1 MHLSAPF
8 IKRPVATSLLSLALL
23 LAGSVAYSM
32 LPVASLPDVD
42 FPVIGVGAGLP
53 GASPETMAS
62 AVATPLER
70 QFGRIA
76 GVNEMTSSSSLG
88 TASVTLQFDLNRDID
103 AAARDVQA
111 AINAARSQLPA
122 YLPQNPSYRKANP
135 ADAPILILTLTSD
148 VVPKPEIYD
157 MADSILAQKISQIQ
171 GVGQVF
177 VWGSAQP
184 AVRVELNPMQLANN
198 GVGLEAVRT
207 ALSNANA
214 NRPKG
219 AFSDGQH
226 RWQISDNDQIFK
238 AAEYAPIVVGYNRQ
252 TGAAIRL
259 GDLGTVVD
267 SVSDIHNAGFAGNN
281 TPGHSGV
288 LKDAIL
294 IAIFKIPGANV
305 MDAVDAVLREMPRLQ
320 SEIPPTIRINVA
332 SDRTTTI
339 RSSVRDVEISLLIS
353 VFLVVVVVFMFL
365 REIWATIIPSVAV
378 PLSLVGT
385 FGVMYLLGYSV
396 DNLSLMALTIST
408 GFVVDDAIVV
418 IENIT
423 RYLEEGMKPFEAAM
437 KGSREIGFTVLSMS
451 TSLIAVFIPILLMGG
466 IIGKLFREFAVT
478 LSVAIA
484 VSLLVSLTTT
494 PMLCARFLKSRDESR
509 HGRLYR
515 IFENA
520 FQWVHYEYNS
530 ALRWVLRHQWITLS
544 VAVGCAFLNAYL
556 YWVVP
561 KGFFPQQDTGRIG
574 GQTIASQDISFP
586 ALKEKQR
593 QLAQMVLD
601 DPAVETV
608 TAFAG
613 GRGGGN
619 SGFMFVSLKDLSDR
633 PGHVSADQVVNR
645 LRGKLSSVPGAR
657 LFLQAQQDIHVGGRG
672 SAAQYQ
678 YTLSDPNVDE
688 LNIWAP
694 RLEARARSLP
704 ELRDVSTDQQTQGLS
719 ETLVIDRDTASRFG
733 ISASAIDQVLYDAF
747 GQRQVST
754 MYTGLNQYFV
764 VMEVDPKYQL
774 SPDSLNNI
782 YIKTGSPGA
791 AAAVPTLGSTTAA
804 TATTANAAGGAPA
817 AAAPRNAG
825 AGAPAEFITAGG
837 VLVNTTTSPGVTSS
851 APASPNASLVSS
863 NIASIAAANGE
874 STNAA
879 AIGSGTLT
887 GMAPSSSS
895 SGAGSGSAAPPP
907 AASAGTTPATTGAA
921 ANSATISGAT
931 APGATTP
938 GSTASGAMVPLS
950 AIAHWEEKRTS
961 LTVNHQG
968 QYPAVTL
975 TFNLAPNMAL
985 GDAVTALEKA
995 QADMGMPAAVHA
1007 TFQGTAQVFKESLAN
1022 ELWLLLAALT
1032 AVYIVLGILYE
1043 SLIHPL
1049 TILSTIPPAAVG
1061 ALLALLIT
1069 GTDLS
1074 IMAMIGILLLI
1085 GIVKKNAIMMIDFA
1099 LQAEREQGLPPVEA
1113 IYQACL
1119 LRFRPIM
1126 MTTLAAMFGGLP
1138 LAIGMGVGS
1147 ELRKPLGITIVGGLL
1162 VSQLL
1167 TLFTTP
1173 VVYLF
1178 FDRLQWRVMKL
1189 HRIGSELEEAPGD

>member
-1 MHLSAPF
+1 MHLSAAF
-8 IKRPVATSLLSLALL
+8 IRRPVATSLLSLALL
-23 LAGSVAYSM
+23 LAGSVAYSL

-53 GASPETMAS
+53 GGSPETMAS
-62 AVATPLER
+62 SVATPLER

-76 GVNEMTSSSSLG
+76 GVNQMTSTSSLG
-88 TASVTLQFDLNRDID
+88 SASVTLQFDLNRNID
-103 AAARDVQA
+103 AASRDVQA
-111 AINAARSQLPA
+111 AINAARSQLPS

-148 VVPKPEIYD
+148 VIPKPQIYD
-157 MADSILAQKISQIQ
+157 MADSILAQKIAQIQ

-177 VWGSAQP
+177 VGGSAQP

-219 AFSDGQH
+219 NFNDSQH
-226 RWQISDNDQIFK
+226 RWQIDDNDQIFK
-238 AAEYAPIVVGYNRQ
+238 ASDFASLIVGYNQQ

-259 GDLGTVVD
+259 DQLGTVVD
-267 SVSDIHNAGFAGNN
+267 SVSDIHTAGFAGNN
-281 TPGHSGV
+281 SKGHSGV

-294 IAIFKIPGANV
+294 IIIFKIPGANV
-305 MDAVDAVLREMPRLQ
+305 IDTVDAVLKEMPRLQ
-320 SEIPPTIRINVA
+320 AAIPPTIKMNVA
-332 SDRTTTI
+332 VDRTSTI

-353 VFLVVVVVFMFL
+353 VLLVVLVVFMFL
-365 REIWATIIPSVAV
+365 REIWATIIPSIAV

-385 FGVMYLLGYSV
+385 FGVMYLLGYTI

-423 RYLEEGMKPFEAAM
+423 RYLEEGMKPYEAAM
-437 KGSREIGFTVLSMS
+437 KGSKEIGFTVLSMS
-451 TSLIAVFIPILLMGG
+451 TSLVAVFLPILLMGG

-484 VSLLVSLTTT
+484 VSMLVSLTTT
-494 PMLCARFLKSRDESR
+494 PMLCAKFLKSRDESR

-515 IFENA
+515 FFEDA
-520 FQWVHYEYNS
+520 FQWVQHEYNA

-544 VAVGCAFLNAYL
+544 VAIGCAFLNVYL
-556 YWVVP
+556 FMIVP
-561 KGFFPQQDTGRIG
+561 KGFFPQQDTGRMG

-586 ALKEKQR
+586 AMREKQQ
-593 QLAQMVLD
+593 QLAQMTLN
-601 DPAVETV
+601 DPAIDTV

-613 GRGGGN
+613 GGRGSN
-619 SGFMFVSLKDLSDR
+619 NTGFMFIALKPPSER
-633 PGHVSADQVVNR
+633 PGHVTADQVVNR

-657 LFLQAQQDIHVGGRG
+657 LFLQAQQDIQVGGRG

-678 YTLSDPNVDE
+678 YTLSDPDVDE
-688 LNIWAP
+688 LNTWAP
-694 RLEARARSLP
+694 RLEARARAMP
-704 ELRDVSTDQQTQGLS
+704 ELRDVSTDEQNQGLS
-719 ETLVIDRDTASRFG
+719 ETLVIDRDTASRLG
-733 ISASAIDQVLYDAF
+733 ITASAIDQVLYDAF

-764 VMEVDPKYQL
+764 VMEVDPQYQL

-782 YIKTGSPGA
+782 YIKTGSTGAPASVPNLGTTA
-791 AAAVPTLGSTTAA
+791 AAAVQTTTAA
-804 TATTANAAGGAPA
+804 APA
-817 AAAPRNAG
+817 PVAARSAGPAAPAS
-825 AGAPAEFITAGG
+825 FVTAGG
-837 VLVNTTTSPGVTSS
+837 QLITTSTAQSTSS
-851 APASPNASLVSS
+851 TSASPSDSAIAQ
-863 NIASIAAANGE
+863 NIAAIAASNNE
-874 STNAA
+874 SANAA
-879 AIGSGTLT
+879 AIQSGTLSGT
-887 GMAPSSSS
+887 SASSSTS
-895 SGAGSGSAAPPP
+895 NTGSGAAP
-907 AASAGTTPATTGAA
+907 AASTTPAP
-921 ANSATISGAT
+921 AT
-931 APGATTP
+931 
-938 GSTASGAMVPLS
+938 SGAMVPLS
-950 AIAHWEEKRTS
+950 AIAHWEQKRTS

-975 TFNLAPNMAL
+975 TFNLAPNVAL

-995 QADMGMPAAVHA
+995 QSDMGMPTAVHA
-1007 TFQGTAQVFKESLAN
+1007 TFQGTAQAFQESLKN
-1022 ELWLLLAALT
+1022 EPYLILASIV

-1043 SLIHPL
+1043 SLIHPF
-1049 TILSTIPPAAVG
+1049 TILSTLPPAGVG
-1061 ALLALLIT
+1061 AILALLIT

-1074 IMAMIGILLLI
+1074 IMALIGILLLI

-1119 LRFRPIM
+1119 MRFRPIM

-1178 FDRLQWRVMKL
+1178 FDKLQWRVMKL
-1189 HRIGSELEEAPGD
+1189 HRVGSELEEAPGD

>member
-1 MHLSAPF
+1 MHLSALF
-8 IKRPVATSLLSLALL
+8 IRRPVATTLLSLALL
-23 LAGSVAYSM
+23 LAGSVAYSI

-53 GASPETMAS
+53 GGSPETMAS

-76 GVNEMTSSSSLG
+76 GVNQMTSSSSLG
-88 TASVTLQFDLNRDID
+88 SASVTLQFDMNRNID

-111 AINAARSQLPA
+111 AINAARSQLPS

-135 ADAPILILTLTSD
+135 AEAPILILTLTSD
-148 VVPKPEIYD
+148 VIPKPQIYD
-157 MADSILAQKISQIQ
+157 MADSILAQRIAQIQ

-177 VWGSAQP
+177 VGGSAQP
-184 AVRVELNPMQLANN
+184 AVRVELNPMQLSSN

-207 ALSNANA
+207 ALSAANA

-219 AFSDGQH
+219 GFDDAQH
-226 RWQISDNDQIFK
+226 RWQIDDDDQIFK
-238 AAEYAPIVVGYNRQ
+238 AADYAPIIVGYNKQ
-252 TGAAIRL
+252 TGAAVRV
-259 GDLGTVVD
+259 GDLGTVTD
-267 SVSDIHNAGFAGNN
+267 SVSDIHTAGLAGNN
-281 TPGHSGV
+281 SPGHSGQ

-294 IAIFKIPGANV
+294 IVIFKIPGANV
-305 MDAVDAVLREMPRLQ
+305 IDTVDAVLTEMPRLQ
-320 SEIPPTIRINVA
+320 AEIPPTIKMNVA
-332 SDRTTTI
+332 VDRTTTI
-339 RSSVRDVEISLLIS
+339 RSSVHDVEISLIIS
-353 VFLVVVVVFMFL
+353 VLLVVLVVFLFL

-385 FGVMYLLGYSV
+385 FGVMYLLGYTI

-423 RYLEEGMKPFEAAM
+423 RYLEEGMNPYEAAM
-437 KGSREIGFTVLSMS
+437 KGSKEIGFTVLSMS

-494 PMLCARFLKSRDESR
+494 PMLCAKFLKQRDESR

-515 IFENA
+515 ISEDA
-520 FQWVHYEYNS
+520 FQWIHHEYNS
-530 ALRWVLRHQWITLS
+530 ALRWVLRHQWITLA
-544 VAVGCAFLNAYL
+544 VAIACAFLNIYL
-556 YWVVP
+556 FMIVP
-561 KGFFPQQDTGRIG
+561 KGFFPQQDTGRLG
-574 GQTIASQDISFP
+574 GRTRAAQDISFP
-586 ALKEKQR
+586 AMRDKQR
-593 QLAQMVLD
+593 QLAQMVLE
-601 DPAVETV
+601 DPSVQTV
-608 TAFAG
+608 TAFVG
-613 GRGGGN
+613 GNGPGGGGTN
-619 SGFMFVSLKDLSDR
+619 VGNMFIALKPLNER
-633 PGHVSADQVVNR
+633 PGRVTADQVVNG
-645 LRGKLSSVPGAR
+645 LRRKLTSVPGAA
-657 LFLQAQQDIHVGGRG
+657 LFLQAQQDIQVGGRG
-672 SAAQYQ
+672 SDAQYQ
-678 YTLSDPNVDE
+678 YTLSDENLNE
-688 LNIWAP
+688 LNTWAP
-694 RLEARARSLP
+694 RLLARMRTMP
-704 ELRDVSTDQQTQGLS
+704 ELRDASTDQQDQGLS
-719 ETLVIDRDTASRFG
+719 ETLVIDRDTAARLG
-733 ISASAIDQVLYDAF
+733 ISAATIDQVLYDAF

-764 VMEVDPKYQL
+764 VMEVDPNYQL

-782 YIKTGSPGA
+782 YIKASTATGAVPSVSTLGATQATTTAAAPAATTPAPPSAVSGA
-791 AAAVPTLGSTTAA
+791 AAIFPTSAGQLVTSSTSSSTTATTTSTPVAANIAATAAAAGESTTAA
-804 TATTANAAGGAPA
+804 
-817 AAAPRNAG
+817 
-825 AGAPAEFITAGG
+825 
-837 VLVNTTTSPGVTSS
+837 
-851 APASPNASLVSS
+851 
-863 NIASIAAANGE
+863 SIAA
-874 STNAA
+874 
-879 AIGSGTLT
+879 GTLT
-887 GMAPSSSS
+887 GISS
-895 SGAGSGSAAPPP
+895 SGSSTAAFSSAGGFTSLP
-907 AASAGTTPATTGAA
+907 AAATSAST
-921 ANSATISGAT
+921 SG
-931 APGATTP
+931 
-938 GSTASGAMVPLS
+938 TASGAMVPLS
-950 AIAHWEEKRTS
+950 AIAHWEQKRTS
-961 LTVNHQG
+961 LAVNHQG

-975 TFNLAPNMAL
+975 TFNLAPNVAL
-985 GDAVTALEKA
+985 GDAVTALQKA
-995 QADMGMPAAVHA
+995 QADMGMPTAIHA
-1007 TFQGTAQVFKESLAN
+1007 TFQGTAQAFQDSLKN
-1022 ELWLLLAALT
+1022 EPYLILAALV

-1049 TILSTIPPAAVG
+1049 TILSTLPPAGVG
-1061 ALLALLIT
+1061 AILALLIT

-1074 IMAMIGILLLI
+1074 IMALIGVLLLI

-1099 LQAEREQGLPPVEA
+1099 LQAERDHGLPPVEA